1 MIGID
6 RDRAVI
12 RVEIDLDP
20 VPGACHTGD
29 YWQRAIA
36 ARLDCPWYHPN
47 VRLVKVKT
55 FPVRRSLRRLYYR
68 VRYSRLFRREV

>member
-1 MIGID
+1 MKGID
-6 RDRAVI
+6 RDRAVVV
-12 RVEIDLDP
+12 VEIDLDP

-36 ARLDCPWYHPN
+36 GWIDCPWYHPT

-55 FPVRRSLRRLYYR
+55 FPIRRFLRRLYYR
-68 VRYSRLFRREV
+68 ARYSRLFWREV